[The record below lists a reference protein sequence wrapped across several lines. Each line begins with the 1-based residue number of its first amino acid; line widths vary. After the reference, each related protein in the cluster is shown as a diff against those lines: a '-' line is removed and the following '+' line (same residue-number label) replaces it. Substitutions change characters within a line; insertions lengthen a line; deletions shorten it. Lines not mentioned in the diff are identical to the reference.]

1 MKKLTITFI
10 YLLLQCTAVL
20 ADNGQTVTIDGS
32 VVGKCASSLSFD
44 GKNVTI
50 TFEDGTTQTAD
61 MAKVSISLTYDNDAS
76 GITSVT
82 VAEKKDAKVYTFSGL
97 CISSSPEN
105 LSKGIYIVNGKKV
118 VIK

>member
-44 GKNVTI
+44 G
-50 TFEDGTTQTAD
+50 
-61 MAKVSISLTYDNDAS
+61 
-76 GITSVT
+76 
-82 VAEKKDAKVYTFSGL
+82 
-97 CISSSPEN
+97 
-105 LSKGIYIVNGKKV
+105 
-118 VIK
+118 